1 MTYLTQGI
9 SIHRVGNGHH
19 RVWTISVMW
28 PEVVLVYVCACLL
41 PESVIRTDR
50 SDVTS
55 AGTGSET
62 CKMFHF
68 PPPPFWLAFGLVN
81 AAMTVTKSTQ
91 FNIGSWNC
99 HWIVVWIE
107 KWVSLPSSFT
117 SSFME
122 AWLLRDL
129 LLFELFSTKKL
140 IFQFREPVTWL
151 LVSQR
156 LTSNRQLHHELST
169 HKFDTSF
176 NQLTSTT
183 NLTRIHFESTR

>member
-1 MTYLTQGI
+1 MDTTECEPYRLCGRKWCWCMCVHVYFRNWSSGLT
-9 SIHRVGNGHH
+9 
-19 RVWTISVMW
+19 
-28 PEVVLVYVCACLL
+28 A
-41 PESVIRTDR
+41 
-50 SDVTS
+50 VTS
-55 AGTGSET
+55 HPRELDRKPAKCSI
-62 CKMFHF
+62 
-68 PPPPFWLAFGLVN
+68 PPPFWLAFGLVN
-81 AAMTVTKSTQ
+81 VAMTVTKSTQ

-183 NLTRIHFESTR
+183 SLTRIHFESTR